1 MQSRFQNLLEYL
13 QLSHYL
19 NQRDFGKLKTLF
31 DLDTNQWERW
41 NKMFKAIVDVF
52 GVEKYYIGSHPS
64 PITLQILPKYLSLPT
79 EKVDVETANDI
90 LDDIMT
96 RIDRNDD
103 GELNYIRYYQ

>member
-1 MQSRFQNLLEYL
+1 M
-13 QLSHYL
+13 
-19 NQRDFGKLKTLF
+19 
-31 DLDTNQWERW
+31 
-41 NKMFKAIVDVF
+41 
-52 GVEKYYIGSHPS
+52 
-64 PITLQILPKYLSLPT
+64 KYLSLPT